1 VSSPGPAPEALSRER
16 IVDAVL
22 GASRAAEP
30 RKWSTPVALA
40 AAAHLAVVLLAP
52 RERSGE
58 QWALA
63 TALRVRDLLAAQEA
77 RPIDLPRAPAS
88 SAEPEPEP
96 QSQPTRERPPAAARS
111 PERLKAQPP
120 AKAGNAL
127 VRAPASSEPVDFGDN
142 LAVGAGSAYA
152 GGATTSAGTSAET
165 VEGPVSLAP
174 KPPPEPAAEAPDL
187 SRPVALADPDWTC
200 PWPREADDAQID
212 EQEAVV
218 RVVVGPEGRGESASV
233 VQDPGFGFGA
243 QAARCAMD
251 ADFLPAHDRSG
262 RPARATSSI
271 RVRFMR

>member
-1 VSSPGPAPEALSRER
+1 VSVPEPTAEALPRER
-16 IVDAVL
+16 IADAVL
-22 GASRAAEP
+22 GASRAPGP

-77 RPIDLPRAPAS
+77 RSIDLPRAPAP

-96 QSQPTRERPPAAARS
+96 QSHSTRERPPAAARS
-111 PERLKAQPP
+111 SERLKSRPP
-120 AKAGNAL
+120 AKAGGAL
-127 VRAPASSEPVDFGDN
+127 ARAPASSEPVDFGDG
-142 LAVGAGSAYA
+142 LAIGAGSVYA
-152 GGATTSAGTSAET
+152 GGATTSAGTSTKA
-165 VEGPVSLAP
+165 VEGPVSLQP
-174 KPPPEPAAEAPDL
+174 EPPPAAEAPDL
-187 SRPVALADPDWTC
+187 SRPLALADPDWTC
-200 PWPREADDAQID
+200 PWPREADDTQID
-212 EQEAVV
+212 EQEAVI

-251 ADFLPAHDRSG
+251 ADFFPAHDRSG
-262 RPARATSSI
+262 RPVRAASSI
-271 RVRFMR
+271 RVRFTR